1 MRETPQKTVARRF
14 YEEVWNRR
22 ALDRL
27 GDILHEDFTFRG
39 SLGPVLRGHTA
50 FAGSVD
56 EVHSALAEYRCF
68 ILDLVGE
75 GEKVVARPRFH
86 GLHRGPLLGIP
97 ATGGAS
103 NGPAARISHSPTA
116 GSPISGSSAI
126 CMRWRG
132 SSPLDDC

>member
-1 MRETPQKTVARRF
+1 MS
-14 YEEVWNRR
+14 
-22 ALDRL
+22 RL
-27 GDILHEDFTFRG
+27 GNILHEDFTFRG

-75 GEKVVARPRFH
+75 GEKVVARLRFH

-97 ATGGAS
+97 ATG
-103 NGPAARISHSPTA
+103 RRVEWA
-116 GSPISGSSAI
+116 GSAHFTFADGRIADLWVLGDLHALA
-126 CMRWRG
+126 RQ
-132 SSPLDDC
+132 LAA